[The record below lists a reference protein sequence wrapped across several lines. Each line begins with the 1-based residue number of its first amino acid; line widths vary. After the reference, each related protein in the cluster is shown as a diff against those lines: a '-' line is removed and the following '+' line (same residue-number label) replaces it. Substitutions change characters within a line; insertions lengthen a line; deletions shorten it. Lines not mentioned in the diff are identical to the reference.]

1 MNYIKK
7 SKESGCNYDIIYML
21 LLIILLIT
29 TNIVYVSAYNNIN
42 FKNITSEDGLS
53 QGTVETI
60 IQDDQ
65 GYIWLGTNDGL
76 CRYNGYE
83 FKIYKH
89 DEELEN
95 SITNNYI
102 VDIKQDNLGNIWVGT
117 ANGLSKIDTK
127 TDLITNYNMN
137 DEEKSL
143 SHYNIGDILITK
155 SGDVL
160 VGTSDGLNIYNEKK
174 DEFYRIFN
182 KDSDLS
188 SQFIRS
194 LAEDENQN
202 IWVATNNGIDK
213 IDIKNNKNIISFKT
227 GHGKFDISE
236 NDIYVVRY
244 DPKGYI
250 WAGAL
255 KEGLNR
261 IDINTNEVKQYKN
274 DYRDEKS
281 LPGNYVKDILRDSS
295 GNLWVGTD
303 NGLAKY
309 NEQTEN
315 FATYKNKIYDKT
327 SLVNDEVFS
336 IQEDESGLIWVG
348 TYAGISMFDP
358 NTNIEHYKKDPFDEN
373 SISDNPIHGIYEDKD
388 GLLWVGTNSK
398 GVNVINRKNYNVKHL
413 NKTSKDYPIS
423 DDNINDIVGIDNKI
437 FIATK
442 NGLNEVDKDFKTIN
456 IYNTEDGICNNNI
469 TALFAD
475 SKKNVWIGTANG
487 ISVLNTNTNEII
499 DITDILT
506 NHNIEDQ
513 YIKVIYEDSKGNYWV
528 GCFIDGGLVKIDPN
542 KRTIEN
548 YRNKK
553 EDKTS
558 ISSNNIRSIV
568 EDKNRNIYI
577 GTSYGLNKLNESNN
591 TFERYL
597 EKDGLSNNTVYGLLV
612 DDNNNLWA
620 STNLGISKLDTNT
633 MTFETFNII
642 DGFQGN
648 EFNGRAYYKN
658 KSGELFFG
666 GINGL
671 NIFRPNDINR
681 SRYVPT
687 VIFDEFKVNGKVYK
701 DINNQEFKYNE
712 NTINISVFIS
722 NYKNTKNIQ
731 YMYKLEGV
739 SDSWDISRSN
749 NINYS
754 DLAPGTYTL
763 KIKARIYSGKVSDES
778 AVKFIIK
785 LPIWKSKA
793 AILIYL
799 IIITIVIYR
808 TINSVKRLDNLV
820 KNKTLQLTKEMEKN
834 DKLLKK
840 VIELE
845 KRKNNYFVNLS
856 HELRTPLNV
865 ISSTEQLVT
874 ELNKSK
880 DGIGKSKLNGCMQVV
895 RRNTKRLLNL
905 INNIIDTAKI
915 ESGSYQLNIRE
926 HDIVYIVEETT
937 LSLKD
942 YIERKGIELIIDPEM
957 EEKIIKCDE
966 HEIERCIVN
975 LVSNAAKFTPEGG
988 TIEVTIEDLD
998 EKVKIIVKDTGIG
1011 IDKKYHDSIFNRFNQ
1026 VIDQGA
1032 KSKGGSGL
1040 GLTITKQII
1049 DMHGGQIS
1057 VESELGKGCKFII
1070 IL

>member
-1 MNYIKK
+1 
-7 SKESGCNYDIIYML
+7 
-21 LLIILLIT
+21 
-29 TNIVYVSAYNNIN
+29 
-42 FKNITSEDGLS
+42 
-53 QGTVETI
+53 
-60 IQDDQ
+60 
-65 GYIWLGTNDGL
+65 
-76 CRYNGYE
+76 
-83 FKIYKH
+83 
-89 DEELEN
+89 
-95 SITNNYI
+95 
-102 VDIKQDNLGNIWVGT
+102 
-117 ANGLSKIDTK
+117 
-127 TDLITNYNMN
+127 
-137 DEEKSL
+137 
-143 SHYNIGDILITK
+143 
-155 SGDVL
+155 
-160 VGTSDGLNIYNEKK
+160 
-174 DEFYRIFN
+174 
-182 KDSDLS
+182 
-188 SQFIRS
+188 
-194 LAEDENQN
+194 
-202 IWVATNNGIDK
+202 
-213 IDIKNNKNIISFKT
+213 
-227 GHGKFDISE
+227 
-236 NDIYVVRY
+236 
-244 DPKGYI
+244 
-250 WAGAL
+250 
-255 KEGLNR
+255 
-261 IDINTNEVKQYKN
+261 
-274 DYRDEKS
+274 
-281 LPGNYVKDILRDSS
+281 
-295 GNLWVGTD
+295 
-303 NGLAKY
+303 
-309 NEQTEN
+309 
-315 FATYKNKIYDKT
+315 
-327 SLVNDEVFS
+327 
-336 IQEDESGLIWVG
+336 
-348 TYAGISMFDP
+348 MFDP

-373 SISDNPIHGIYEDKD
+373 SISDNSIHGIYEDKD

-442 NGLNEVDKDFKTIN
+442 NGLNEVDKDLKTIN

-568 EDKNRNIYI
+568 EDKNGNLYI

-591 TFERYL
+591 TFERYS

-754 DLAPGTYTL
+754 DLAPETYTL
-763 KIKARIYSGKVSDES
+763 KIKARSYSGKVSAES

-785 LPIWKSKA
+785 PPIWKSKV
-793 AILIYL
+793 AIL
-799 IIITIVIYR
+799 IYR

-895 RRNTKRLLNL
+895 RRNTNRLLNL

-926 HDIVYIVEETT
+926 HDIVYIVEEAT

-942 YIERKGIELIIDPEM
+942 YIERKGVELIIDPEM

-1032 KSKGGSGL
+1032 ESKGGSGL

-1049 DMHGGQIS
+1049 DMHGGKIY

>member
-1 MNYIKK
+1 MKTMNKK
-7 SKESGCNYDIIYML
+7 YIIYML

-65 GYIWLGTNDGL
+65 GYIWLGINDGL

-102 VDIKQDNLGNIWVGT
+102 VDIKQDNSGNIWVGT

-373 SISDNPIHGIYEDKD
+373 SISDNSIHGIYEDKD

-442 NGLNEVDKDFKTIN
+442 NGLNEVDKDLKTIN

-568 EDKNRNIYI
+568 EDKNGNIYI

-763 KIKARIYSGKVSDES
+763 KIKARSYSGKVSDES

-785 LPIWKSKA
+785 PPIWKSKA

-926 HDIVYIVEETT
+926 HDIVYIVEEAT

-1032 KSKGGSGL
+1032 ESKGGSGL

>member
-1 MNYIKK
+1 MKTMNKK
-7 SKESGCNYDIIYML
+7 YIIYML

-102 VDIKQDNLGNIWVGT
+102 VDIKQDNSGNIWGGT

-274 DYRDEKS
+274 DDRDEKS
-281 LPGNYVKDILRDSS
+281 LPGNHVKDILRDSS

-413 NKTSKDYPIS
+413 NKTSKDYSIS

-528 GCFIDGGLVKIDPN
+528 GCFLDGGLVKIDPN

-568 EDKNRNIYI
+568 EDKNGNLYI

-591 TFERYL
+591 TFERYS

-763 KIKARIYSGKVSDES
+763 KIKARSYSGKVSDES

-785 LPIWKSKA
+785 PPIWKSKA

-926 HDIVYIVEETT
+926 HDIVYIVEEAT

-1032 KSKGGSGL
+1032 ESKGGSGL

>member
-1 MNYIKK
+1 MKTMNKK
-7 SKESGCNYDIIYML
+7 YIIYML

-102 VDIKQDNLGNIWVGT
+102 VDIKQDNSGNIWGGT

-274 DYRDEKS
+274 DDRDEKS

-373 SISDNPIHGIYEDKD
+373 SISDNSIHGIYEDKD

-442 NGLNEVDKDFKTIN
+442 NGLNEVDKDLKTIN

-568 EDKNRNIYI
+568 EDKNGNLYI

-926 HDIVYIVEETT
+926 HDIVYIVEEAT

-1032 KSKGGSGL
+1032 ESKGGSGL

>member
-1 MNYIKK
+1 MKTMNKK
-7 SKESGCNYDIIYML
+7 YIIYML

-102 VDIKQDNLGNIWVGT
+102 VDIKQDNSGNIWVGT

-274 DYRDEKS
+274 DDRDEKS
-281 LPGNYVKDILRDSS
+281 LPGNHVKDILRDSS

-373 SISDNPIHGIYEDKD
+373 SISDNSIHGIYEDKD

-423 DDNINDIVGIDNKI
+423 DDNINDVVGIDNKI

-442 NGLNEVDKDFKTIN
+442 NGLNEVDKDLKTIN

-568 EDKNRNIYI
+568 EDKNGNLYI

-754 DLAPGTYTL
+754 YLAPGTYTL
-763 KIKARIYSGKVSDES
+763 KIKARSYSGKVSDES

-926 HDIVYIVEETT
+926 HDIVYIVEEAT

-1032 KSKGGSGL
+1032 ESKGGSGL

>member
-1 MNYIKK
+1 MKTMNKK
-7 SKESGCNYDIIYML
+7 YIIYML

-102 VDIKQDNLGNIWVGT
+102 VDIKQDNSGNIWGGT

-274 DYRDEKS
+274 DDRDEKS
-281 LPGNYVKDILRDSS
+281 LPGNHVKDILRDSS

-413 NKTSKDYPIS
+413 NKTSKDYSIS

-553 EDKTS
+553 EDKIS

-568 EDKNRNIYI
+568 EDKNGNLYI

-591 TFERYL
+591 TFERYS

-763 KIKARIYSGKVSDES
+763 KIKARSYSGKVSDES

-785 LPIWKSKA
+785 PPIWKSKA

-905 INNIIDTAKI
+905 INNIIDTAII

-926 HDIVYIVEETT
+926 HDIVYIVEEAT

-1032 KSKGGSGL
+1032 ESKGGSGL

>member
-1 MNYIKK
+1 MKTMNKK
-7 SKESGCNYDIIYML
+7 YIIYML

-65 GYIWLGTNDGL
+65 GYIWLGINDGL

-102 VDIKQDNLGNIWVGT
+102 VDIKQDNSGNIWVGT

-373 SISDNPIHGIYEDKD
+373 SISDNSIHGIYEDKD

-442 NGLNEVDKDFKTIN
+442 NGLNEVDKDLKTIN

-568 EDKNRNIYI
+568 EDKNGNLYI

-591 TFERYL
+591 TFERYS

-681 SRYVPT
+681 SRYVST

-763 KIKARIYSGKVSDES
+763 KIKARSYSGKVSDES

-926 HDIVYIVEETT
+926 HDIVYIVEEAT

-1032 KSKGGSGL
+1032 ESKGGSGL

>member
-1 MNYIKK
+1 MKTMNKK
-7 SKESGCNYDIIYML
+7 YIIYML

-102 VDIKQDNLGNIWVGT
+102 VDIKQDNSGNIWVGT

-194 LAEDENQN
+194 LTEDENQN

-373 SISDNPIHGIYEDKD
+373 SISDNSIHGIYEDKD

-442 NGLNEVDKDFKTIN
+442 NGLNEVDKDLKTIN

-487 ISVLNTNTNEII
+487 ISALNTNTNEII
-499 DITDILT
+499 DITDTLT

-568 EDKNRNIYI
+568 EDKNGNIYI

-763 KIKARIYSGKVSDES
+763 KIKARSYSGKVSDES

-880 DGIGKSKLNGCMQVV
+880 DGIEKSKLNGCMQVV

-926 HDIVYIVEETT
+926 HDIVYIVEEAT

-1032 KSKGGSGL
+1032 ESKGGSGL

>member
-1 MNYIKK
+1 MKTMNKK
-7 SKESGCNYDIIYML
+7 YIIYML

-274 DYRDEKS
+274 DDRDEKS

-373 SISDNPIHGIYEDKD
+373 SISDNSIHGIYEDKD

-442 NGLNEVDKDFKTIN
+442 NGLNEVDKDLKTIN

-475 SKKNVWIGTANG
+475 SKKNVQIGTANG

-568 EDKNRNIYI
+568 EDKNGNLYI

-591 TFERYL
+591 TFERYS

-763 KIKARIYSGKVSDES
+763 KIKARSYSGKVSDES

-856 HELRTPLNV
+856 HELRTSLNV

-926 HDIVYIVEETT
+926 HDIVYIVEEAT

-1032 KSKGGSGL
+1032 ESKGGSGL

>member
-1 MNYIKK
+1 MKTMNKK
-7 SKESGCNYDIIYML
+7 YIIYML

-42 FKNITSEDGLS
+42 FKNITSEDGLL

-102 VDIKQDNLGNIWVGT
+102 VDIKQDNSGNIWVGT

-373 SISDNPIHGIYEDKD
+373 SISDNSIHGIYEDKD

-442 NGLNEVDKDFKTIN
+442 NGLNEVDKDLKTIN

-568 EDKNRNIYI
+568 EDKNGNLYI

-763 KIKARIYSGKVSDES
+763 KIKARSYSGKVSDES

-926 HDIVYIVEETT
+926 HDIVYIVEEAT

-1032 KSKGGSGL
+1032 ESKGGSGL

>member
-1 MNYIKK
+1 MKTMNKK
-7 SKESGCNYDIIYML
+7 YIIYML

-42 FKNITSEDGLS
+42 FKNITSEDVLS

-102 VDIKQDNLGNIWVGT
+102 VDIKQDNSGNIWGGT

-274 DYRDEKS
+274 DDRDEKS

-373 SISDNPIHGIYEDKD
+373 SISDNSIHGIYEDKD

-423 DDNINDIVGIDNKI
+423 DDNINDVVGIDNKI

-442 NGLNEVDKDFKTIN
+442 NGLNEVDKDLKTIN

-568 EDKNRNIYI
+568 EDKNGNLYI

-591 TFERYL
+591 TFERYS

-763 KIKARIYSGKVSDES
+763 KIKARSYSGKVSDES

-785 LPIWKSKA
+785 PPIWKSKA

-926 HDIVYIVEETT
+926 HDIVYIVEEAT

-1032 KSKGGSGL
+1032 ESKGGSGL

>member
-1 MNYIKK
+1 MKTMNKK
-7 SKESGCNYDIIYML
+7 YIIYML

-102 VDIKQDNLGNIWVGT
+102 VDIKQDNSGNIWGGT

-274 DYRDEKS
+274 DDRDEKS
-281 LPGNYVKDILRDSS
+281 LPGNHVKDILRDSS

-413 NKTSKDYPIS
+413 NKTSKDYSIS

-568 EDKNRNIYI
+568 EDKNGNLYI

-591 TFERYL
+591 TFERYS

-763 KIKARIYSGKVSDES
+763 KIKARSYSGKVSDES

-785 LPIWKSKA
+785 PPIWKSKA

-926 HDIVYIVEETT
+926 HDIVYIVEEAT

-1032 KSKGGSGL
+1032 ESKGGSGL

>member
-1 MNYIKK
+1 MKTMNKK
-7 SKESGCNYDIIYML
+7 YIIYML

-65 GYIWLGTNDGL
+65 GYIWLGINDGL

-102 VDIKQDNLGNIWVGT
+102 VDIKQDNSGNIWVGT

-373 SISDNPIHGIYEDKD
+373 SISDNSIHGIYEDKD

-442 NGLNEVDKDFKTIN
+442 NGLNEVDKDLKTIN

-568 EDKNRNIYI
+568 EDKNGNLYI

-591 TFERYL
+591 TFERYS

-681 SRYVPT
+681 SRYVST

-763 KIKARIYSGKVSDES
+763 KIKARSYSGKVSDES

-926 HDIVYIVEETT
+926 HDIVYIVEEAT

-1026 VIDQGA
+1026 VVDQGA
-1032 KSKGGSGL
+1032 ESKGGSGL

>member
-1 MNYIKK
+1 MKTMNKK
-7 SKESGCNYDIIYML
+7 YIIYML

-102 VDIKQDNLGNIWVGT
+102 VDIKQDNSGNIWGGT

-274 DYRDEKS
+274 DDRDEKS
-281 LPGNYVKDILRDSS
+281 LPGNHVKDILRDSS

-413 NKTSKDYPIS
+413 NKTSKDYSIS

-553 EDKTS
+553 EDKIS

-568 EDKNRNIYI
+568 EDKNGNLYI

-763 KIKARIYSGKVSDES
+763 KIKARSYSGKVSDES

-785 LPIWKSKA
+785 PPIWKSKA

-926 HDIVYIVEETT
+926 HDIVYIVEEAT

-1032 KSKGGSGL
+1032 ESKGGSGL

>member
-1 MNYIKK
+1 MKTMNKK
-7 SKESGCNYDIIYML
+7 YIIYML

-42 FKNITSEDGLS
+42 FKNITSEDGLL

-102 VDIKQDNLGNIWVGT
+102 VDIKQDNSGNIWVGT

-373 SISDNPIHGIYEDKD
+373 SISDNSIHGIYEDKD

-423 DDNINDIVGIDNKI
+423 DDNINDVVGIDNKI

-442 NGLNEVDKDFKTIN
+442 NGLNEVDKDLKTIN

-528 GCFIDGGLVKIDPN
+528 GCFIDGGIVKIDPN

-568 EDKNRNIYI
+568 EDKNGNIYI

-763 KIKARIYSGKVSDES
+763 KIKARSYSGKVSDES

-785 LPIWKSKA
+785 PPIWKSKA

-926 HDIVYIVEETT
+926 HDIVYIVEEAT

-1032 KSKGGSGL
+1032 ESKGGSGL

>member
-1 MNYIKK
+1 MKTMNKK
-7 SKESGCNYDIIYML
+7 YIIYML

-102 VDIKQDNLGNIWVGT
+102 VDIKQDNSGNIWVGT

-227 GHGKFDISE
+227 GDGKFDISE

-274 DYRDEKS
+274 DDRDEKS
-281 LPGNYVKDILRDSS
+281 LPGNHVKDILRDSS

-423 DDNINDIVGIDNKI
+423 DDNINDVVGIDNKI

-442 NGLNEVDKDFKTIN
+442 NGLNEVDKDLKTIN

-506 NHNIEDQ
+506 NHNIEDK

-568 EDKNRNIYI
+568 EDKNGNLYI

-591 TFERYL
+591 TFERYS

-754 DLAPGTYTL
+754 YLAPGTYTL
-763 KIKARIYSGKVSDES
+763 KIKARSYSGKVSDES

-926 HDIVYIVEETT
+926 HDIVYIVEEAT

-1032 KSKGGSGL
+1032 ESKGGSGL

>member
-1 MNYIKK
+1 MKTMNKK
-7 SKESGCNYDIIYML
+7 YIIYML

-102 VDIKQDNLGNIWVGT
+102 VDIKQDNSGNIWVGT

-227 GHGKFDISE
+227 GDGKFDISE

-274 DYRDEKS
+274 DDRDEKS
-281 LPGNYVKDILRDSS
+281 LPGNHVKDILRDSS

-413 NKTSKDYPIS
+413 NKTSKDYSIS

-568 EDKNRNIYI
+568 EDKNGNLYI

-591 TFERYL
+591 TFERYS

-763 KIKARIYSGKVSDES
+763 KIKARSYSGKVSDES

-785 LPIWKSKA
+785 PPIWKSKA

-856 HELRTPLNV
+856 HELRTHLNV

-895 RRNTKRLLNL
+895 RRNTNRLLNL

-926 HDIVYIVEETT
+926 HDIVYIVEEAT

-1032 KSKGGSGL
+1032 ESKGGSGL

>member
-1 MNYIKK
+1 MKTMNKK
-7 SKESGCNYDIIYML
+7 YIIYML

-65 GYIWLGTNDGL
+65 GYIWLGINDGL

-102 VDIKQDNLGNIWVGT
+102 VDIKQDNSGNIWGGT

-274 DYRDEKS
+274 DDRDEKS
-281 LPGNYVKDILRDSS
+281 LPGNHVKDILRDSS

-413 NKTSKDYPIS
+413 NKTSKDYSIS

-553 EDKTS
+553 EDKIS

-568 EDKNRNIYI
+568 EDKNGNLYI

-591 TFERYL
+591 TFERYS

-763 KIKARIYSGKVSDES
+763 KIKARSYSGKVSDES

-785 LPIWKSKA
+785 PPIWKSKA

-926 HDIVYIVEETT
+926 HDIVYIVEEAT

-1032 KSKGGSGL
+1032 ESKGGSGL

>member
-1 MNYIKK
+1 MKTMNKK
-7 SKESGCNYDIIYML
+7 YIIYML

-102 VDIKQDNLGNIWVGT
+102 VDIKQDNSGNIWGGT

-274 DYRDEKS
+274 DDRDEKS

-348 TYAGISMFDP
+348 TYAGISIFDP

-373 SISDNPIHGIYEDKD
+373 SISDNSIHGIYEDKD

-442 NGLNEVDKDFKTIN
+442 NGLNEVDKDLKTIN

-568 EDKNRNIYI
+568 EDKNGNLYI

-591 TFERYL
+591 TFERYS

-763 KIKARIYSGKVSDES
+763 KIKARSYSGKVSDES

-926 HDIVYIVEETT
+926 HDIVYIVEEAT

-1026 VIDQGA
+1026 VVDQGA
-1032 KSKGGSGL
+1032 ESKGGSGL

>member
-1 MNYIKK
+1 MKTMNKK
-7 SKESGCNYDIIYML
+7 YIIYML

-65 GYIWLGTNDGL
+65 GYIWLGINDGL

-102 VDIKQDNLGNIWVGT
+102 VDIKQDNSGNIWVGT

-227 GHGKFDISE
+227 GDGKFDISE

-274 DYRDEKS
+274 DDRDEKS
-281 LPGNYVKDILRDSS
+281 LPGNHVKDILRDSS

-423 DDNINDIVGIDNKI
+423 DDNINDVVGIDNKI

-442 NGLNEVDKDFKTIN
+442 NGLNEVDKDLKTIN

-568 EDKNRNIYI
+568 EDKNGNLYI

-763 KIKARIYSGKVSDES
+763 KIKARSYSGKVSDES

-785 LPIWKSKA
+785 PPIWKSKA

-856 HELRTPLNV
+856 HELRTHLNV

-895 RRNTKRLLNL
+895 RRNTNRLLNL

-926 HDIVYIVEETT
+926 HDIVYIVEEAT

-1032 KSKGGSGL
+1032 ESKGGSGL

>member
-1 MNYIKK
+1 MKTMNKK
-7 SKESGCNYDIIYML
+7 YIIYML

-102 VDIKQDNLGNIWVGT
+102 VDIKQDNSGNIWVGT

-227 GHGKFDISE
+227 GDGKFDISE

-274 DYRDEKS
+274 DDRDEKS
-281 LPGNYVKDILRDSS
+281 LPGNHVKDILRDSS

-475 SKKNVWIGTANG
+475 SKKNVWIGIANG

-568 EDKNRNIYI
+568 EDKNGNLYI

-591 TFERYL
+591 TFERYS

-763 KIKARIYSGKVSDES
+763 KIKARSYSGKVSDES

-785 LPIWKSKA
+785 PPIWKSKA

-856 HELRTPLNV
+856 HELRTHLNV

-895 RRNTKRLLNL
+895 RRNTNRLLNL

-926 HDIVYIVEETT
+926 HDIVYIVEEAT

-988 TIEVTIEDLD
+988 TIKVTIEDLD

-1032 KSKGGSGL
+1032 ESEGGSGL

>member
-1 MNYIKK
+1 MKTMNKK
-7 SKESGCNYDIIYML
+7 YIIYML

-102 VDIKQDNLGNIWVGT
+102 VDIKQDNSGNIWGGT

-274 DYRDEKS
+274 DDRDEKS

-373 SISDNPIHGIYEDKD
+373 SISDNSIHGIYEDKE

-442 NGLNEVDKDFKTIN
+442 NGLNEVDKDLKTIN

-528 GCFIDGGLVKIDPN
+528 GCFIDGGLLKIDPN

-548 YRNKK
+548 YSNKK

-568 EDKNRNIYI
+568 EDKNGNLYI

-591 TFERYL
+591 TFERYS

-763 KIKARIYSGKVSDES
+763 KIKARSYSGKVSDES

-785 LPIWKSKA
+785 PPIWKSKA

-856 HELRTPLNV
+856 HELRTPLNL

-895 RRNTKRLLNL
+895 RRNTNRLLNL

-926 HDIVYIVEETT
+926 HDIVYIVEEAT

-1032 KSKGGSGL
+1032 ESKGGSGL

>member
-1 MNYIKK
+1 MKTMNKK
-7 SKESGCNYDIIYML
+7 YIIYML

-65 GYIWLGTNDGL
+65 GYIWLGINDGL

-102 VDIKQDNLGNIWVGT
+102 VDIKQDNSGNIWVGT

-274 DYRDEKS
+274 DDRDEKS

-373 SISDNPIHGIYEDKD
+373 SISDNSIHGIYEDKD

-423 DDNINDIVGIDNKI
+423 DDNINDVVGIDNKI

-442 NGLNEVDKDFKTIN
+442 NGLNEVDKDLKTIN

-568 EDKNRNIYI
+568 EDKNGNIYI

-671 NIFRPNDINR
+671 NIFRPDDINR

-763 KIKARIYSGKVSDES
+763 KIKARSYSGKVSDES

-785 LPIWKSKA
+785 PPIWKSKA

-926 HDIVYIVEETT
+926 HDIVYIVEEAT

-1032 KSKGGSGL
+1032 ESKGGSGL

>member
-1 MNYIKK
+1 MKTMNKK
-7 SKESGCNYDIIYML
+7 YIIYML

-102 VDIKQDNLGNIWVGT
+102 VDINQDNLGNIWVGT

-373 SISDNPIHGIYEDKD
+373 SISDNSIHGIYEDKD

-442 NGLNEVDKDFKTIN
+442 NGLNEVDKDLKTIN

-513 YIKVIYEDSKGNYWV
+513 YIKVIYEDRKGNYWV

-568 EDKNRNIYI
+568 EDKNGNLYI

-591 TFERYL
+591 TFERYS

-658 KSGELFFG
+658 NSGELFFG

-763 KIKARIYSGKVSDES
+763 KIKARSYSGKVSDES

-785 LPIWKSKA
+785 PPIWKSKA

-895 RRNTKRLLNL
+895 RRNTNRLLNL

-926 HDIVYIVEETT
+926 HDIVYIVEEAT

-1032 KSKGGSGL
+1032 ESEGGSGL

-1070 IL
+1070 ILEQK

>member
-1 MNYIKK
+1 MTPK
-7 SKESGCNYDIIYML
+7 
-21 LLIILLIT
+21 
-29 TNIVYVSAYNNIN
+29 
-42 FKNITSEDGLS
+42 
-53 QGTVETI
+53 
-60 IQDDQ
+60 
-65 GYIWLGTNDGL
+65 
-76 CRYNGYE
+76 
-83 FKIYKH
+83 
-89 DEELEN
+89 
-95 SITNNYI
+95 
-102 VDIKQDNLGNIWVGT
+102 
-117 ANGLSKIDTK
+117 
-127 TDLITNYNMN
+127 
-137 DEEKSL
+137 
-143 SHYNIGDILITK
+143 
-155 SGDVL
+155 
-160 VGTSDGLNIYNEKK
+160 
-174 DEFYRIFN
+174 
-182 KDSDLS
+182 
-188 SQFIRS
+188 
-194 LAEDENQN
+194 
-202 IWVATNNGIDK
+202 
-213 IDIKNNKNIISFKT
+213 
-227 GHGKFDISE
+227 
-236 NDIYVVRY
+236 DIYVVRY

-274 DYRDEKS
+274 DDRDEKS

-373 SISDNPIHGIYEDKD
+373 SISDNSIHGIYEDKD

-442 NGLNEVDKDFKTIN
+442 NGLNEVDKDLKTIN

-568 EDKNRNIYI
+568 EDKNGNLYI

-754 DLAPGTYTL
+754 YLAPGTYTL
-763 KIKARIYSGKVSDES
+763 KIKARSYSGKVSDES

-926 HDIVYIVEETT
+926 HDIVYIVEEAT

-1026 VIDQGA
+1026 VIDQGTE
-1032 KSKGGSGL
+1032 SKGGSGL

>member
-1 MNYIKK
+1 MKTMNKK
-7 SKESGCNYDIIYML
+7 YIIYML

-102 VDIKQDNLGNIWVGT
+102 VDIKQDNSGNIWGGT

-274 DYRDEKS
+274 DDRDEKS

-373 SISDNPIHGIYEDKD
+373 SISDNSIHGIYEDKD

-442 NGLNEVDKDFKTIN
+442 NGLNEVDKDLKTIN

-506 NHNIEDQ
+506 NHNIEDK

-568 EDKNRNIYI
+568 EDKNGNLYI

-926 HDIVYIVEETT
+926 HDIVYIVEEAT

-1032 KSKGGSGL
+1032 ESKGGSGL

>member
-1 MNYIKK
+1 MKTMNKK
-7 SKESGCNYDIIYML
+7 YIIYML

-102 VDIKQDNLGNIWVGT
+102 VDIKQDNSGNIWVGT

-227 GHGKFDISE
+227 GDGKFDISE

-274 DYRDEKS
+274 DDRDEKS

-373 SISDNPIHGIYEDKD
+373 SISDNSIHGIYEDKD

-442 NGLNEVDKDFKTIN
+442 NGLNEVDKDLKTIN

-568 EDKNRNIYI
+568 EDKNGNIYI

-591 TFERYL
+591 TFERYS

-926 HDIVYIVEETT
+926 HDIVYIVEEAT

-1032 KSKGGSGL
+1032 ESKGGSGL

>member
-1 MNYIKK
+1 MKTMNKK
-7 SKESGCNYDIIYML
+7 YIIYML

-102 VDIKQDNLGNIWVGT
+102 VDIKQDNSGNIWVGT

-194 LAEDENQN
+194 LTEDENQN

-348 TYAGISMFDP
+348 TYVGISMFDP

-373 SISDNPIHGIYEDKD
+373 SISDNSIHGIYEDKD

-442 NGLNEVDKDFKTIN
+442 NGLNEVDKDLKTIN

-487 ISVLNTNTNEII
+487 ISALNTNTNEII
-499 DITDILT
+499 DITDTLT

-568 EDKNRNIYI
+568 EDKNGNIYI

-763 KIKARIYSGKVSDES
+763 KIKARSYSGKVSDES

-880 DGIGKSKLNGCMQVV
+880 DGIEKSKLNGCMQVV

-926 HDIVYIVEETT
+926 HDIVYIVEEAT

-1032 KSKGGSGL
+1032 ESKGGSGL

>member
-1 MNYIKK
+1 MKTMNKK
-7 SKESGCNYDIIYML
+7 YIIYML

-102 VDIKQDNLGNIWVGT
+102 VDIKQDNSGNIWGGT

-213 IDIKNNKNIISFKT
+213 IDIKNNKNMISFKT

-274 DYRDEKS
+274 DDRDEKS

-373 SISDNPIHGIYEDKD
+373 SISDNSIHGIYEDKD

-442 NGLNEVDKDFKTIN
+442 NGLNEVDKDLKTIN

-568 EDKNRNIYI
+568 EDKNGNLYI

-591 TFERYL
+591 TFERYS

-785 LPIWKSKA
+785 PPIWKSKA

-926 HDIVYIVEETT
+926 HDIVYIVEEAT

-1032 KSKGGSGL
+1032 ESKGGSGL

>member
-1 MNYIKK
+1 MKTMNKK
-7 SKESGCNYDIIYML
+7 YIIYML

-102 VDIKQDNLGNIWVGT
+102 VDIKQDNSGNIWGGT

-274 DYRDEKS
+274 DDRDEKS
-281 LPGNYVKDILRDSS
+281 LPGNHVKDILRDSS

-373 SISDNPIHGIYEDKD
+373 SISDNSIHGIYEDKD

-442 NGLNEVDKDFKTIN
+442 NGLNEVDKDLKTIN

-568 EDKNRNIYI
+568 EDKNGNIYI

-591 TFERYL
+591 TFERYS

-671 NIFRPNDINR
+671 NIFRPNDINM

-763 KIKARIYSGKVSDES
+763 KIKARSYSGKVSDES

-785 LPIWKSKA
+785 PPIWKSKV

-799 IIITIVIYR
+799 IIIIIVIYR

-926 HDIVYIVEETT
+926 HDIVYIVEEAT

-1032 KSKGGSGL
+1032 ESKGGSGL

>member
-1 MNYIKK
+1 MKTMNKK
-7 SKESGCNYDIIYML
+7 YIIYML

-227 GHGKFDISE
+227 GDGKFDISE

-274 DYRDEKS
+274 DDRDEKS
-281 LPGNYVKDILRDSS
+281 LPGNNVKDILRDSS

-348 TYAGISMFDP
+348 TYAGISIFDP

-373 SISDNPIHGIYEDKD
+373 SISDNSIHGIYEDKD

-423 DDNINDIVGIDNKI
+423 DNNINDVVGIDNKI

-442 NGLNEVDKDFKTIN
+442 NGLNEVDKDLKTIN

-568 EDKNRNIYI
+568 EDKNGNIYI

-763 KIKARIYSGKVSDES
+763 KIKARSYSGKVSDES

-926 HDIVYIVEETT
+926 HDIVYIVEEAT

-1032 KSKGGSGL
+1032 ESKGGSGL

>member
-1 MNYIKK
+1 MKTMNKK
-7 SKESGCNYDIIYML
+7 YIIYML

-65 GYIWLGTNDGL
+65 GYIWLGINDGL

-102 VDIKQDNLGNIWVGT
+102 VDIKQDNSGNIWVGT

-274 DYRDEKS
+274 DDRDEKS
-281 LPGNYVKDILRDSS
+281 LPGNHVKDILRDSS

-373 SISDNPIHGIYEDKD
+373 SISDNSIHGIYEDKD

-442 NGLNEVDKDFKTIN
+442 NGLNEVDKDLKTIN

-568 EDKNRNIYI
+568 EDKNGNLYI

-763 KIKARIYSGKVSDES
+763 KIKARSYSGKVSDES

-926 HDIVYIVEETT
+926 HDIVYIVEEAT

-1032 KSKGGSGL
+1032 ESEGGSGL

>member
-1 MNYIKK
+1 MKTMNKK
-7 SKESGCNYDIIYML
+7 YIIYML

-65 GYIWLGTNDGL
+65 GYIWLGINDGL

-102 VDIKQDNLGNIWVGT
+102 VDIKQDNSGNIWVGT

-227 GHGKFDISE
+227 GDGKFDISE

-373 SISDNPIHGIYEDKD
+373 SISDNSIHGIYEDKD

-442 NGLNEVDKDFKTIN
+442 NGLNEVDKDLKTIN

-568 EDKNRNIYI
+568 EDKNGNLYI

-754 DLAPGTYTL
+754 YLAPGTYTL
-763 KIKARIYSGKVSDES
+763 KIKARSYSGKVSDES

-926 HDIVYIVEETT
+926 HDIVYIVEEAT

-1026 VIDQGA
+1026 VIDQGTE
-1032 KSKGGSGL
+1032 SKGGSGL

>member
-1 MNYIKK
+1 MKTMNKK
-7 SKESGCNYDIIYML
+7 YIIYML

-102 VDIKQDNLGNIWVGT
+102 VDINQDNLGNIWVGT

-373 SISDNPIHGIYEDKD
+373 SISDNSIHGIYEDKD

-423 DDNINDIVGIDNKI
+423 DDNINDVVGIDNKI

-442 NGLNEVDKDFKTIN
+442 NGLNEVDKDLKTIN

-513 YIKVIYEDSKGNYWV
+513 YIRVIYEDSKGNYWV
-528 GCFIDGGLVKIDPN
+528 GCFVDGGLVKIDPN

-568 EDKNRNIYI
+568 EDKNGNIYI

-926 HDIVYIVEETT
+926 HDIVYIVEEAT

-1032 KSKGGSGL
+1032 ESKGGSGL